1 MDTFFAQLPLL
12 LGMPEASSAS
22 GSAGAGGQLV
32 SLLVTFGLIIVIFYF
47 LITRPQSKK
56 TKDTQKML
64 SALKRGDKVV
74 TIGGVRGIIH
84 AVKEDTVIVR
94 VDDTTKLEFSRSAVA
109 TILTQ
114 AEGGAPAANAKEK
127 GSRKGKIADKTAGN
141 GSPEEQP
148 EAEVSEDEADGA
160 EKSK

>member
-12 LGMPEASSAS
+12 LGMPEASTSA

-47 LITRPQSKK
+47 LIIRPQSKK
-56 TKDTQKML
+56 QKDTQKML

-74 TIGGVRGIIH
+74 TIGGMRGIIH
-84 AVKEDTVIVR
+84 SVKEDTVIIK
-94 VDDTTKLEFSRSAVA
+94 VDDATKLEFSRSAVA
-109 TILTQ
+109 TILAQ
-114 AEGGAPAANAKEK
+114 AEGDAPAASAKEK
-127 GSRKGKIADKTAGN
+127 PSRKGRIADKSAGN
-141 GSPEEQP
+141 GTQADDA
-148 EAEVSEDEADGA
+148 EAEATENEADDA